1 MTELRNHPPA
11 NATLAEETEE
21 NGPHHMTIASHKVIA
36 SVALPMAANGDPDF
50 VAFRRYLRW
59 LADEQGI
66 TAFAINADTGEGAHL
81 DNPERLR
88 TADAVREEFGDTVY
102 LVSGLIATHDR
113 AAKQLASDL
122 ATAGTDALLMFTPPA
137 FAGTTVSTDALVG
150 YYSAT
155 REAGLPLI
163 AFSLMAD
170 VGGVTLTPD
179 TLAPLCAVPDLIAAV
194 KDASFDARAYVRTRD
209 LLTQSFPNVELLTGC
224 DNFILE
230 SYILGAHGS
239 LLGFAGLA
247 GAATLRLHDLVHA
260 GRIAE
265 AIRWDAE
272 RIAPLASVMYGEPI
286 RDNRS
291 RLKEALVH
299 LGVIDAAHLRA
310 PLRPV
315 AEADRE
321 RMLAAVDRTFAPFE
335 VTA

>member
-1 MTELRNHPPA
+1 MK
-11 NATLAEETEE
+11 
-21 NGPHHMTIASHKVIA
+21 IASRKVIA
-36 SVALPMAANGDPDF
+36 SVALPMSADGDPDF
-50 VAFRRYLRW
+50 TAFRRYLRW

-88 TADAVREEFGDTVY
+88 TAEVVREEFGDTVY

-113 AAKQLASDL
+113 AAKQLAHDL
-122 ATAGTDALLMFTPPA
+122 SAAGSDALLMFTPPA
-137 FAGTTVSTDALVG
+137 FAGTTLSKEALVG
-150 YYSAT
+150 YFSAT

-170 VGGVTLTPD
+170 VGGVTLGPD
-179 TLAPLCAVPDLIAAV
+179 TLASLCAVPGLIAAV
-194 KDASFDARAYVRTRD
+194 KDASFDARAYVRTRN
-209 LLTQSFPNVELLTGC
+209 LLKQDFPDVELLTGC

-230 SYILGAHGS
+230 SYLLGAHGS

-260 GRIAE
+260 GRISE
-265 AIRWDAE
+265 AIQWDAE
-272 RIAPLASVMYGEPI
+272 RIAPLAAVMYGEPI

-299 LGVIDAAHLRA
+299 LGVIDSAHLRA

-315 AEADRE
+315 SAQERQ
-321 RMLAAVDRTFAPFE
+321 RMLAVVDRTFAPLG
-335 VTA
+335 VLA